1 MYGEK
6 AMPYPSRDT
15 DFDLF
20 DAIRNILTPTFTV
33 LSFAFVVPLVL
44 KRIVEEKEEGV
55 KVYEFSLFS
64 VINIV

>member
-1 MYGEK
+1 
-6 AMPYPSRDT
+6 MPYPSRDT

-55 KVYEFSLFS
+55 KVIKDLNLKNAALTTYNLRS
-64 VINIV
+64 

>member
-1 MYGEK
+1 MFGDK
-6 AMPYPSRDT
+6 AMPYPSRDS

-20 DAIRNILTPTFTV
+20 DAIRNIFTPTFTV

-55 KVYEFSLFS
+55 KV
-64 VINIV
+64 

>member
-1 MYGEK
+1 
-6 AMPYPSRDT
+6 MPYPSRDT

-55 KVYEFSLFS
+55 KVIKDLNKNNATLTNSNLRS
-64 VINIV
+64 